1 MNLCAAFLSK
11 KVALVTWVLLVLLAN
26 PGKPQAQEKPMYFS
40 KPWRDSVAEYHGRLT
55 AYHQELYSYDW
66 ATTFSRLPVAGEW
79 YVDKTG
85 TGIAFFAGR
94 LLALSA
100 TTVGTVRLIE
110 RKSNTPLNI
119 GLLAGGIV
127 SYFLLK
133 WWEVSDVMHTVSD
146 KNEALVKEYN
156 VNPADVEPGS
166 IRFPSK

>member
-1 MNLCAAFLSK
+1 VIILGK
-11 KVALVTWVLLVLLAN
+11 KVVLVLLVVLGLSD
-26 PGKPQAQEKPMYFS
+26 KSQAQQPPMYFN
-40 KPWRDSVAEYHGRLT
+40 KVWRDSVNEYHGRLT
-55 AYHQELYSYDW
+55 AYQQGLYSYGL
-66 ATTFSRLPVAGEW
+66 AAALANLPVVGEA

-110 RKSNTPLNI
+110 RKPDTPLNI

-133 WWEVSDVMHTVSD
+133 WWEFSDVMHSVSD
-146 KNEALVKEYN
+146 KNEALVKEYR
-156 VNPADVEPGS
+156 VDTADIEPGS
-166 IRFPSK
+166 IRYPSK

>member
-1 MNLCAAFLSK
+1 MFSK
-11 KVALVTWVLLVLLAN
+11 KAVLVLLAILVLA
-26 PGKPQAQEKPMYFS
+26 GKALAQETPMYFS
-40 KPWRDSVAEYHGRLT
+40 KPWRDSVNEYHGRLM
-55 AYHQELYSYDW
+55 AYNQGLYSYNL
-66 ATTFSRLPVAGEW
+66 ATTFSRFPVAGEA

-100 TTVGTVRLIE
+100 ATVGTVRLIE
-110 RKSNTPLNI
+110 KKSDTPLNI

-133 WWEVSDVMHTVSD
+133 WWEFSDVMHAVSD
-146 KNEALVKEYN
+146 KNEALVKKYG
-156 VNPADVEPGS
+156 VNPADIEPGS